1 MASNSV
7 YNAQQ
12 LINDA
17 LATGINKR
25 FNTQPKKGGL
35 LNFLTS
41 DYAGDIGSGL
51 LARSGYTT
59 MPSNFGSALGQ
70 SVQEADLKQSQRNAN
85 ELSELGT
92 LATLSKTLQPTNNQ
106 PASYKEYL
114 LTDDTPTGKEYLA
127 FLNRNQKTD
136 KGPASYQE
144 YLLTTDNPSPKGFLE
159 YLDRNVKGDD
169 PSSYKEY
176 LLTTDNPSSKG
187 FLEYL
192 DRNKTSNEPA
202 SYQEYAKTTDNP
214 TAEGYKTFLDRNQNK
229 KPASYLEYQLTDDTP
244 TSEEYLSF
252 LDRNKTDDSPSSYK
266 EYELTT
272 DNPTAKGYATFLD
285 RNVKGD
291 KPPASYQEYLL
302 TTNKPTSEGY
312 SAWLDRN
319 VKADED
325 RTPTSYLEYSL
336 TTDNPTAD
344 EYATWL
350 DRNQK
355 DKTES
360 LPNSYKEYKLTDS
373 TPTDKEYKEFLNKS
387 STSSKYTNDYKKYL
401 ETLEDPSTATGPGFK
416 EFLDRNANK
425 TDGDTFKRWQGFKEI
440 AKNKFNI
447 ILNDNQAKLID
458 QSIGKDVSY
467 VNDDGIVVNRFEELL
482 ASYFPDKFEGNKSTD
497 QSTEEISSP
506 TLASDNIK
514 KIEFDKKVLDLSE
527 TMQSQNY
534 TETLAVLNEVKQLTQ
549 GGNIAGF
556 GQTGSLPD
564 FMLTQRGVDTRSAFA
579 RLFNTTLKDRSGVA
593 VTLPELERLKQE
605 FNTGALKTDKDL
617 MNALN
622 RFERILSAE
631 ITSTLAGYPKEV
643 IDQYK
648 ANGGLPQFNLGNKY
662 GL

>member
-12 LINDA
+12 LINNA

-70 SVQEADLKQSQRNAN
+70 SVQQADQLQAQRNAN

-114 LTDDTPTGKEYLA
+114 LTDDTPTGEEFLA
-127 FLNRNQKTD
+127 FLDRNKKTD

-159 YLDRNVKGDD
+159 YLDRNEKSD
-169 PSSYKEY
+169 
-176 LLTTDNPSSKG
+176 
-187 FLEYL
+187 
-192 DRNKTSNEPA
+192 EPA

-244 TSEEYLSF
+244 TSEEFLAF

-272 DNPTAKGYATFLD
+272 DNPTAEGYATFLD

-302 TTNKPTSEGY
+302 TTNEPTPEGY
-312 SAWLDRN
+312 SSWLDRN
-319 VKADED
+319 VKADKEN
-325 RTPTSYLEYSL
+325 TPTSYLEYSL

-344 EYATWL
+344 GYASWL

-416 EFLDRNANK
+416 DFLDRNSK
-425 TDGDTFKRWQGFKEI
+425 TDGDTFKRYQGFKEI
-440 AKNKFNI
+440 AKNKFGI

-458 QSIGKDVSY
+458 QSIGENVTY
-467 VNDDGIVVNRFEELL
+467 INDEGKVVNRFEELL
-482 ASYFPDKFEGNKSTD
+482 ASYFPDKFKDNVSTD
-497 QSTEEISSP
+497 QSTEEIPSP
-506 TLASDNIK
+506 TLGSE
-514 KIEFDKKVLDLSE
+514 KIQQQALDEKVLDLSE

-564 FMLTQRGVDTRSAFA
+564 FMLTQKGVDTRSAFA

-648 ANGGLPQFNLGNKY
+648 ANGGLPKFNLGNKY
-662 GL
+662 GI

>member
-12 LINDA
+12 LINNA

-92 LATLSKTLQPTNNQ
+92 LANLSKTLQTPNRPTSKGADGFLYYTDTGERVLPNVELPAKDRKTATDSFGVLRFVDTGEQVFEGDEKKQVTYNTAKDINDQLRYTEGPNQ
-106 PASYKEYL
+106 GDLVFPDVEKNVEDKERKTEKDIKGVLRYI
-114 LTDDTPTGKEYLA
+114 DDGSKVFADDEAPKDKRETGKDIDGVLRYTDTGEKVFPTDTVTKTYNTAKDVNNELRYTEGPNIGERVFNVEKKEDKKERKTQTDINGVLRYLDTSEPVFPDVTKA
-127 FLNRNQKTD
+127 ED
-136 KGPASYQE
+136 KRETKQDVNGQWRYVDNG
-144 YLLTTDNPSPKGFLE
+144 LLVFPKITKIDDKKDGEEFPRWKGFQ
-159 YLDRNVKGDD
+159 NVA
-169 PSSYKEY
+169 
-176 LLTTDNPSSKG
+176 LSKFG
-187 FLEYL
+187 IVL
-192 DRNKTSNEPA
+192 NEG
-202 SYQEYAKTTDNP
+202 E
-214 TAEGYKTFLDRNQNK
+214 
-229 KPASYLEYQLTDDTP
+229 
-244 TSEEYLSF
+244 
-252 LDRNKTDDSPSSYK
+252 
-266 EYELTT
+266 
-272 DNPTAKGYATFLD
+272 
-285 RNVKGD
+285 
-291 KPPASYQEYLL
+291 
-302 TTNKPTSEGY
+302 
-312 SAWLDRN
+312 
-319 VKADED
+319 
-325 RTPTSYLEYSL
+325 
-336 TTDNPTAD
+336 
-344 EYATWL
+344 
-350 DRNQK
+350 
-355 DKTES
+355 
-360 LPNSYKEYKLTDS
+360 
-373 TPTDKEYKEFLNKS
+373 
-387 STSSKYTNDYKKYL
+387 
-401 ETLEDPSTATGPGFK
+401 
-416 EFLDRNANK
+416 
-425 TDGDTFKRWQGFKEI
+425 
-440 AKNKFNI
+440 
-447 ILNDNQAKLID
+447 AKLLS
-458 QSIGKDVSY
+458 QSIGKDVLY
-467 VNDDGIVVNRFEELL
+467 INDDGIAVNRFEELL
-482 ASYFPDKFEGNKSTD
+482 MSNYPDKFKSNESTD
-497 QSTEEISSP
+497 QSTEEIPSP
-506 TLASDNIK
+506 TLGSDNIK
-514 KIEFDKKVLDLSE
+514 KEAFDKKVLDLSE

-564 FMLTQRGVDTRSAFA
+564 FMLTQKGVDTRSAFA

-648 ANGGLPQFNLGNKY
+648 ANGGLPQFNLSDKY
-662 GL
+662 GLNS